1 MRKNGSWAFNKEF
14 IADLELE
21 KEFEELMGEFKEED
35 VAFTVLVYRFMKES
49 FKKEEEELRIIY
61 RKVERFVAGA
71 CGRLG
76 VNNVMLK

>member
-61 RKVERFVAGA
+61 RKVERFVAEA

-76 VNNVMLK
+76 VKNVMLK